1 MKCAYNA
8 AILDAFL
15 DEGIHFDYCIGVSAA
30 SGNIVSYLAHQRG
43 RNIRFFTDYTHF
55 PQYFGLQALKDSGD
69 LFNLRF
75 IYNDLTKHDGIDP
88 LDYDAFIQS
97 KSEYEAVVTNA
108 LSGKAEYLNKSWF
121 KPDDASVIMASSAIP
136 VACHP
141 VKINGIP
148 YYDGG
153 LADAIPVQ
161 RALDQGCDKLVV
173 ILSKNRDY
181 VRKPQSMKAL
191 YETMLRKY
199 PKVVEAIKNRHITY
213 NRNLEEVFALE
224 KQGKA
229 FVLAPSEPLK
239 VSTFTMNE
247 QQEWDL
253 YHLGFKDFD
262 QSKVSLKTF
271 MNQ

>member
-55 PQYFGLQALKDSGD
+55 PQYFGLQALKDSGN

-108 LSGKAEYLNKSWF
+108 
-121 KPDDASVIMASSAIP
+121 
-136 VACHP
+136 
-141 VKINGIP
+141 
-148 YYDGG
+148 
-153 LADAIPVQ
+153 
-161 RALDQGCDKLVV
+161 
-173 ILSKNRDY
+173 
-181 VRKPQSMKAL
+181 
-191 YETMLRKY
+191 
-199 PKVVEAIKNRHITY
+199 
-213 NRNLEEVFALE
+213 
-224 KQGKA
+224 
-229 FVLAPSEPLK
+229 
-239 VSTFTMNE
+239 
-247 QQEWDL
+247 
-253 YHLGFKDFD
+253 
-262 QSKVSLKTF
+262 
-271 MNQ
+271 